1 MRYHLFNRVKIS
13 ELALGTVQL
22 GLEYSINDA
31 KPSRETS
38 LEILRNSAKFGISS
52 FDTARE
58 YGSSENLIGS
68 FLREYPEATVISKF
82 KISPHNMSN
91 FDSAMK
97 EVYESVTKSRIS
109 LGIKKIP
116 ILLFHKGPEHSIE
129 ETSKLIPRIMNQLIE
144 EGWIEM
150 GGVSVFE
157 VEEIPFLLESK
168 EIQVLQIPINI
179 MDHRLF
185 RSNIYEKLI
194 LKDKIVFARSVFLK
208 GLFFRR
214 PETLKGKMDEA
225 VPYLEA
231 LNRLSKKYG
240 MSLAQMAISFVRDLK
255 GVTSIILGADNVSQ
269 IQENIKLI
277 QGNELDDELKKE
289 IFEVFTDV
297 PEKIITPH
305 YWDFKLS

>member
-1 MRYHLFNRVKIS
+1 MKYHLFNGIKIS
-13 ELALGTVQL
+13 ELTLGTVQF
-22 GLEYSINDA
+22 GLEYSINSV
-31 KPSRETS
+31 KPNREKS
-38 LEILRNSAKFGISS
+38 SEILKNSVNRGITS

-58 YGSSENLIGS
+58 YGSSEELIGS
-68 FLREYPEATVISKF
+68 FIREYPEVTVITKF
-82 KISPHNMSN
+82 KISPHNMSD
-91 FDSAMK
+91 FDFAMK

-157 VEEIPFLLESK
+157 VEEIPFLLESE

-185 RSNIYEKLI
+185 RSSIYEKLI

-214 PETLKGKMDEA
+214 PESLKGKMDEA
-225 VPYLEA
+225 IPYLEA
-231 LNRLSKKYG
+231 LNRLSRKHG
-240 MSLAQMAISFVRDLK
+240 MSIAQMAISFVQDLK
-255 GVTSIILGADNVSQ
+255 GVTSIVLGADNVNQ
-269 IQENIKLI
+269 IQESINLI
-277 QGNELDDELKKE
+277 QGNELSEELKKE
-289 IFEVFTDV
+289 IFEVFTNV
-297 PEKIITPH
+297 PEKVITPR
-305 YWDFKLS
+305 YWGW

>member
-1 MRYHLFNRVKIS
+1 MKHHLFNGIKIS
-13 ELALGTVQL
+13 ELTLGTVQF
-22 GLEYSINDA
+22 GLEYSINSV
-31 KPSRETS
+31 KPNREKS
-38 LEILRNSAKFGISS
+38 FEILKNSVNRGITS

-58 YGSSENLIGS
+58 YGSSEELIGS
-68 FLREYPEATVISKF
+68 FIREYPEVTVITKF
-82 KISPHNMSN
+82 KISPHNMSD

-129 ETSKLIPRIMNQLIE
+129 ETSKLIPRIINQLIE

-157 VEEIPFLLESK
+157 VEEIPFLLESE

-194 LKDKIVFARSVFLK
+194 IKDKIVFARSVFLK

-214 PETLKGKMDEA
+214 SETLKGKMDEA

-255 GVTSIILGADNVSQ
+255 GVTSVVLGADNVNQ
-269 IQENIKLI
+269 IQENINLI

-289 IFEVFTDV
+289 IFEIFTNV
-297 PEKIITPH
+297 PEKVITPH
-305 YWDFKLS
+305 YWGW